1 MSATTTKATRLS
13 FLHRMLAAPVFEGH
27 DHKTRIAKL
36 LHVIL
41 LALAGVILFFA
52 TLEILVSGIGIVLV
66 ATEVTGLVYFCLW
79 VVMRRGH
86 VKLVSIVTASLFLIS
101 TTVLIYFTGTIRAS
115 ITGFYIVGVVLAGLL
130 LGNRGTIIFTV
141 LSLLALGGLIQLEM
155 AGRLPPAT
163 VEPVSMSQWFTY
175 AGILAIVVVLLAL
188 SATSLNQ
195 ALARARANEQSLSQS
210 NRELQALRNSLEER
224 VAERTAQL
232 RASGE
237 VGRAAASILDTNQL
251 LRQTVNLITDRFGF
265 YYAAIFTL
273 DSTGKWAVLR
283 EGTGEAGRILKERGH
298 RLEVGG
304 QSMVGAAAKTLEP
317 QIALRVGA
325 PGNVGAA
332 TTRFANPLLP
342 DTQSEIA
349 LPLVVGN
356 RVLGALD
363 VQSTQAEAFD
373 ENNAAVLQSM
383 ADQIAVALSNSAQF
397 EQTQIALQR
406 TQHLYEASAA
416 IAEADDPQG
425 VLKALIAQAAP
436 EADLGILITYGPKNP
451 AGSWSFVEV
460 TASWIRD
467 EYEAVLQPGT
477 YYTVEQLPF
486 IKSISPAQPLIIRD
500 VAQLMNDPGSR
511 SVMEDLHIKAALGLA
526 LTTGTIPIGALFI
539 TYREPRLLT
548 LADVQ
553 PLQTL
558 AGQVASVVYNQR
570 LIQETQAAL
579 KQLDD
584 MNRRL
589 TGEAWREFARSG
601 AGVRQIDL
609 APGVL
614 IEDAAGPLL
623 TLIEAPVTLRG
634 EAIGALRLE
643 DTEPDRVWTPDD
655 RALLEA
661 VAGELAIAIENQRL
675 IEQTE
680 KRAQRERL
688 VAEIS
693 NKMFAQNDLE
703 SIVEIAA
710 TELGRA
716 LRLSRAE
723 VRIGSEAL
731 TTATPQLSIEH
742 GNGHEQEAQA

>member
-1 MSATTTKATRLS
+1 MSATTTRATRLS
-13 FLHRMLAAPVFEGH
+13 FLRRMLTAPVFEGH
-27 DHKTRIAKL
+27 DHKTRIARL
-36 LHVIL
+36 LHIIL
-41 LALAGVILFFA
+41 LALASVILIFA

-79 VVMRRGH
+79 IVMRRGH
-86 VKLVSIVTASLFLIS
+86 VKLVSIITASLFLIS
-101 TTVLIYFTGTIRAS
+101 TTVLIYFTGTIRTP
-115 ITGFYIVGVVLAGLL
+115 ITAFYIVGVVLAGLL
-130 LGNRGTIIFTV
+130 LGNRGTLIFTV
-141 LSLLALGGLIQLEM
+141 LSLLALGDLIQLEI
-155 AGRLPPAT
+155 AGRLPPAP

-175 AGILAIVVVLLAL
+175 AGILAIVAVLLSL

-273 DSTGKWAVLR
+273 DSPGKWAVLR

-317 QIALRVGA
+317 QIALR
-325 PGNVGAA
+325 VGAA

-416 IAEADDPQG
+416 IAEADDAQG
-425 VLKALIAQAAP
+425 VLKALIEQAAP

-451 AGSWSFVEV
+451 AGYWSFVEV

-467 EYEAVLQPGT
+467 EYEAVLQPGA

-500 VAQLMNDPGSR
+500 VAQLTNDPSSR
-511 SVMEDLHIKAALGLA
+511 SVMEDLHIKAALGVA

-539 TYREPRLLT
+539 TYREPRPLT
-548 LADVQ
+548 PGDVQ
-553 PLQTL
+553 SLQAL
-558 AGQVASVVYNQR
+558 AGQVASVIYNQR
-570 LIQETQAAL
+570 LIQETQTAL

-584 MNRRL
+584 INRRL
-589 TGEAWREFARSG
+589 TGEAWREFARST

-614 IEDAAGPLL
+614 IDDTAGPPPA
-623 TLIEAPVTLRG
+623 LIEAPVMLRD
-634 EAIGALRLE
+634 EAIGVLRLE
-643 DTEPDRVWTPDD
+643 DTAPDRVWTPDE

-693 NKMFAQNDLE
+693 NKMFAQNNLE

-716 LRLSRAE
+716 LHFSRAE

-731 TTATPQLSIEH
+731 TTATPQLSTER
-742 GNGHEQEAQA
+742 GNGHQQEAQA